1 MENVAELK
9 TGLHQVIAE
18 TDDLDTLTKI
28 KRYISGLIDEEQKI
42 IANTHENKPLNQI
55 NYKAD
60 VDSAI
65 QEAKEGKVISVDEL

>member
-28 KRYISGLIDEEQKI
+28 KRYISGLIESEQKT
-42 IANTHENKPLNQI
+42 IAYTHNNKPLTPVD
-55 NYKAD
+55 YKEEI
-60 VDSAI
+60 DSAI
-65 QEAKEGKVISVDEL
+65 KEAKEGKVISVDDL

>member
-28 KRYISGLIDEEQKI
+28 KSYISSLMEEEQKI
-42 IANTHENKPLNQI
+42 IAYTHENRPLNPI

-60 VDSAI
+60 IDSAI
-65 QEAKEGKVISVDEL
+65 QEANEGKVISVDEL